1 MLRELKRAVEGSVLE
16 THPHYRTAIGVLGV
30 SLPPLLVLSSLLRR
44 QELQGS
50 ISAYYF
56 TSARDVFVGILWVI
70 GVFLFFY
77 RYRPRRPELARTQ
90 VEPIKTGAAD
100 AWLGKAA
107 GVSAVLVALFPTTP
121 PPASPAL
128 PPEIGMV
135 HGVAAAVLFTCLAL
149 FPLVLFSQSRVRGHV
164 YRRYGWVMI
173 ALVVSVVVYAFAP
186 DSFRESIARWKP
198 VLVLESLLILVFGV
212 SWFDRGLELAAT
224 AREDV
229 ATEGTGAPLARAS

>member
-1 MLRELKRAVEGSVLE
+1 
-16 THPHYRTAIGVLGV
+16 
-30 SLPPLLVLSSLLRR
+30 
-44 QELQGS
+44 
-50 ISAYYF
+50 
-56 TSARDVFVGILWVI
+56 
-70 GVFLFFY
+70 
-77 RYRPRRPELARTQ
+77 
-90 VEPIKTGAAD
+90 
-100 AWLGKAA
+100 
-107 GVSAVLVALFPTTP
+107 
-121 PPASPAL
+121 
-128 PPEIGMV
+128 
-135 HGVAAAVLFTCLAL
+135 
-149 FPLVLFSQSRVRGHV
+149 VLFSQSRVRGHV